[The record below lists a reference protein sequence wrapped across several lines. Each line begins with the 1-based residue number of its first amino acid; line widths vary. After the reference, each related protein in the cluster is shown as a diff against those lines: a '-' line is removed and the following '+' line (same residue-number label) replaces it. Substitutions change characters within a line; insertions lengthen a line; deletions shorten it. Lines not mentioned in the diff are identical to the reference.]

1 MVETHAL
8 PSREVAAE
16 RARALRFVRRN
27 HRMRT
32 LGLALG
38 AVCVASVLRL
48 NAAAP
53 GWWLVLV
60 LHALL
65 WPQLAMLLAT
75 RSSDPRRAENRS
87 LLLDSALGGMW
98 VAVMQFNLLPSVL
111 LVTMLSADKIGSRHS
126 SFLVINVALLAA
138 ACALTSAALG
148 FPLRIET
155 PMPVV
160 IACVPFLIV
169 YPLTISGMMNALAVR
184 VTKQNRLLAEV
195 GRTDGLTGLANRRQ
209 CFAVAKDELARH
221 ARSGRPAVLFV
232 IDIDRFKEINDRY
245 GHPVGDDVLC
255 GIAAVLR
262 ECTRTIDTTARYGGD
277 EFVIVMPETN
287 LVGAEEVARRIRKRL
302 AELTVSGAPDLHC
315 TVSIGAAEAQRGMDD
330 VELWVH
336 EADRALYRAKDAG
349 RDRFV
354 GAIPQPGAGDPPQ
367 PASPSAT
374 PD

>member
-1 MVETHAL
+1 
-8 PSREVAAE
+8 
-16 RARALRFVRRN
+16 
-27 HRMRT
+27 MRG

-38 AVCVASVLRL
+38 SLCVASVFRL
-48 NAAAP
+48 NGAAP

-60 LHALL
+60 LHAFV
-65 WPQLAMLLAT
+65 WPQVAAALAKRGA
-75 RSSDPRRAENRS
+75 DPRAVETRS

-98 VAVMQFNLLPSVL
+98 VALMQFNLLPSVL
-111 LVTMLSADKIGSRHS
+111 LATMLLADKIGSRHP
-126 SFLVINVALLAA
+126 SFLALDIALLAGG
-138 ACALTSAALG
+138 CALTSAALG
-148 FPLRIET
+148 FPVQVET
-155 PMPVV
+155 PMSVV
-160 IACVPFLIV
+160 VACVPFLVV
-169 YPLTISGMMNALAVR
+169 YPLAISGMMNALARR
-184 VTKQNRLLAEV
+184 VTRQNRLLTEV

-232 IDIDRFKEINDRY
+232 IDIDHFKEVNDRY

-255 GIAAVLR
+255 GIATVLR

-277 EFVIVMPETN
+277 EFVIVMPETD
-287 LVGAEEVARRIRKRL
+287 LAGAEEVARRIRKRL

-315 TVSIGAAEAQRGMDD
+315 TVSIGAAEAERSMDD

-354 GAIPQPGAGDPPQ
+354 GASPQRRVDALQPPAAPSGT
-367 PASPSAT
+367 PA
-374 PD
+374 